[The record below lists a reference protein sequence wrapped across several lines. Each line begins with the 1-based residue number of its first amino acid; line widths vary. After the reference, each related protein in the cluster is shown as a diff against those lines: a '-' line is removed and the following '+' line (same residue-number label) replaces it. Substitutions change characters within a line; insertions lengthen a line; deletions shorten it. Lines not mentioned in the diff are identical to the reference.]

1 MENTTA
7 SITNNSDEIDLIE
20 LLLNIWQKKWW
31 VILFTVI
38 FAGAGVLYALYT
50 KEQWISKAEIIAPR
64 DYEIANVLQA
74 RLAYAR
80 ITDSKLDDLNTRL
93 YDSLMTELRSVN
105 SRVDF
110 FKQSALYQRLTEDIQ
125 TEAGKQDILRELVNE
140 QTSITWPDKK
150 KEIDYPTIAFSAETP
165 EEAKSALEAYMHFL
179 NDRALKLER
188 ESFVLEINNYISKL
202 EFSLARMEK
211 RLPLNRKIRLE
222 TQQKNLERALATA
235 KAAGIKEFAKAQIG
249 EGIMIPELSLGEAD
263 IRLEDKQLSDNN
275 FLFLM
280 GEKYLQA
287 QIDNVDKI
295 PLIFPADYHFQKTQL
310 TQLKSLLTEQMTDSK
325 DQSFHYQSAP
335 YLPLK
340 RDKPK
345 RAQIVLIAIFIGG
358 MIGVLMALLLSALES
373 RKKHT

>member
-1 MENTTA
+1 MHYL
-7 SITNNSDEIDLIE
+7 NNR
-20 LLLNIWQKKWW
+20 
-31 VILFTVI
+31 
-38 FAGAGVLYALYT
+38 VL
-50 KEQWISKAEIIAPR
+50 E
-64 DYEIANVLQA
+64 
-74 RLAYAR
+74 
-80 ITDSKLDDLNTRL
+80 
-93 YDSLMTELRSVN
+93 
-105 SRVDF
+105 
-110 FKQSALYQRLTEDIQ
+110 
-125 TEAGKQDILRELVNE
+125 
-140 QTSITWPDKK
+140 
-150 KEIDYPTIAFSAETP
+150 
-165 EEAKSALEAYMHFL
+165 
-179 NDRALKLER
+179 LER

-202 EFSLARMEK
+202 EFSLARMEE

-249 EGIMIPELSLGEAD
+249 EGIVIPELSLGEAD

-310 TQLKSLLTEQMTDSK
+310 TQLKSLLTEQTADTK

-345 RAQIVLIAIFIGG
+345 RTLIVLIATFLGG
-358 MIGVLMALLLSALES
+358 MIGVMMALLMSALES
-373 RKKHT
+373 RKKRA